1 MPTKADPPPDV
12 DVRPRRA
19 DARRNQDAI
28 LAAAQVAFADEGPH
42 VPLDEIA
49 KRAGVSPATLFRHF
63 AGRDE
68 LVTAVAVGRF
78 ATEVEPAVERALAG
92 DDAWAGLVA
101 VVDALMRLGTS
112 SPGWRETVAFAREAG
127 LMADV
132 KRDRLDGPVG
142 ELLVRAQRSGQV
154 RSDVTADDVAPLL
167 HMLRSLATFDGDLR
181 DDGWARYLSLLV
193 RCDGARQH
201 R

>member
-1 MPTKADPPPDV
+1 M
-12 DVRPRRA
+12 RA
-19 DARRNQDAI
+19 DARRNQEAI
-28 LAAAQVAFADEGPH
+28 LAVAREAFTDEGPH

-68 LVTAVAVGRF
+68 LVTAVAVERF
-78 ATEVEPAVERALAG
+78 ATAVEPVIADALA
-92 DDAWAGLVA
+92 DEDAWRGLVA
-101 VVDALMRLGTS
+101 VVDAVLRLGPS

-132 KRDRLDGPVG
+132 KRERLYGPVG
-142 ELLVRAQRSGQV
+142 ELLMRARRAGQV
-154 RSDVTADDVAPLL
+154 RRDATVDDVVPVL
-167 HMLRSLATFDGDLR
+167 HMLRSLATIDGDLA
-181 DDGWARYLSLLV
+181 DDAWLRYLTLLL
-193 RCDGARQH
+193 RRDAARS